1 MSENTGY
8 SRRRFMQVAGAGVL
22 GMEFLKSGKTLFI
35 APQARAAEVTSPMTS
50 DEALK
55 ALMDGN
61 KRFINSMK
69 ESCMKSTLEHRMKVA
84 EGQNP
89 FAVILACADSRVPPE
104 IIFDQWIG
112 DLFVV
117 RVAGNIVTPQNY
129 GILGSI
135 EYGVKALG
143 VNLIMVLGHSRCGA
157 VDSAI
162 KAIKTGTAYP
172 GSIGTIVQAI
182 KPSVERAKEEPGDLF
197 RNAILDNVR
206 LGVSRISGSDP
217 VVAPMVK
224 EGKVKVVGGNYDL
237 VTGEVTL
244 VT

>member
-1 MSENTGY
+1 
-8 SRRRFMQVAGAGVL
+8 
-22 GMEFLKSGKTLFI
+22 MELLRSGGDMLHI
-35 APQARAAEVTSPMTS
+35 PQATAAEVTSPMTC

-55 ALMDGN
+55 ELMDGN
-61 KRFINSMK
+61 KRFISSMNDN
-69 ESCMKSTLEHRMKVA
+69 CVQRTPDRRMEVA

-89 FAVILACADSRVPPE
+89 FAVILACADSRVSPE

-117 RVAGNIVTPQNY
+117 RVAGNIVSPPNY
-129 GILGSI
+129 GVVGSI

-157 VDSAI
+157 VESAI
-162 KAIKTGTAYP
+162 KGLKTGASYP
-172 GSIGTIVQAI
+172 GSIENIV
-182 KPSVERAKEEPGDLF
+182 KTVEPSVVKAKKEPGDLLQ
-197 RNAILDNVR
+197 NSILENVR
-206 LGVSRISGSDP
+206 IGVDKLRNWDP
-217 VVAPMVK
+217 VIAPLVK

-237 VTGEVTL
+237 VSGEVSL

>member
-1 MSENTGY
+1 MSDHTGF
-8 SRRRFMQVAGAGVL
+8 SRRRFMQITGAGVL
-22 GMEFLKSGKTLFI
+22 GLEFLRSGGVPFI
-35 APQARAAEVTSPMTS
+35 TSEAKAADVTSPMTG

-55 ALMDGN
+55 ELLDGN
-61 KRFINSMK
+61 KRFIQSMK
-69 ESCMKSTLEHRMKVA
+69 DSCVLRTPDRRMEVA

-89 FAVILACADSRVPPE
+89 FAVILACADSRVSPE

-117 RVAGNIVTPQNY
+117 RVAGNIATPQNY

-143 VNLIMVLGHSRCGA
+143 VNLVMVLGHSRCGA
-157 VDSAI
+157 VEGAI
-162 KAIKTGTAYP
+162 KALKTGTAYP

-182 KPSVERAKEEPGDLF
+182 KPSVERAEGEPGDLLQ
-197 RNAILDNVR
+197 NAILDNVR

-217 VVAPMVK
+217 VIAPLVK

-237 VTGEVTL
+237 VSGEVTL
-244 VT
+244 VA